1 MRLSSSRGSTTLE
14 RKPDV
19 TFNVTCSPGRDAAA
33 GFMRV
38 TEHLPALV
46 LYLDPVNLA
55 IQLPPFPGGELLLAK
70 FCRELAREAAKLAA
84 EIDPDNESALGGA
97 RHRLEEQPGDWSS
110 RGELR

>member
-1 MRLSSSRGSTTLE
+1 M
-14 RKPDV
+14 

-46 LYLDPVNLA
+46 MYLDPVNLA
-55 IQLPPFPGGELLLAK
+55 IQLPPFPGGDVVLAD

-84 EIDPDNESALGGA
+84 EIDPDGEPAPPERPP
-97 RHRLEEQPGDWSS
+97 RHRLVTGDDGDS
-110 RGELR
+110 GGGY